1 VASYNFVSR
10 LPAEC
15 FWKARIASTNS
26 DRARYTQRAIA
37 CRATPQHGMSWEGSE
52 RLDSTI
58 GVQKALILFVVV
70 VSTSQDDTGR
80 DALRHYR
87 IHK

>member
-1 VASYNFVSR
+1 MASYNFVSD
-10 LPAEC
+10 C
-15 FWKARIASTNS
+15 QQSASGKRES
-26 DRARYTQRAIA
+26 PQRTLTV
-37 CRATPQHGMSWEGSE
+37 RGTRNERSHVATAQHGLSWEGSE

-58 GVQKALILFVVV
+58 GVQKALILFGVV

-80 DALRHYR
+80 DALRDHR